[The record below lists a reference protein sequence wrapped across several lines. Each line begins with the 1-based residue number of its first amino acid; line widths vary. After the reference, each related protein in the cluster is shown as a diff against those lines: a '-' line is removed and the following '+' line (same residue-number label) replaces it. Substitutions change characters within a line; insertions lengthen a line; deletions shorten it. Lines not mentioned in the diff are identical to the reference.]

1 MKVGFGRG
9 IITPKGKIAIAG
21 TIPTRTTDVVH
32 DDVLAVAMVIEQ
44 NDARTI
50 WVSCDMCHIPKR
62 LTEEV
67 VMTLKNHIADF
78 KEDQLIINATHATAC
93 AMVTDDE
100 FLDEGLEMD
109 FSLIEPLEE
118 TRKQICDGII
128 KAVTK
133 AISNLCD
140 CTMEFATAD
149 IITGYCRRVVYKDLS
164 AVMYGNP
171 YREDFLRMEYPDSSP
186 SKMLYFYT
194 TNEHKLI
201 GIFADVPCP
210 AQADE
215 ASTHITG
222 DYWSV
227 VREKINETFGKDVE
241 VISACACAGE
251 LAPRRVMYS
260 AGRYNEKFEEG
271 TTSAIRLG
279 EFIAESIIKEK
290 ERPLK
295 KYTSEE
301 LIHNRIS
308 KILEFP
314 VRMPTEDDV
323 NNSVAYFNDSDNFD
337 EQGKPKRKVSHLK
350 YVLIK
355 KLLRDNPKFYNARV
369 TVMKIADVLFFTAPM
384 EVFTEYSKRI
394 AMKFP
399 NNPTFDVQLT
409 FDYMGYLPTKEA
421 IEHGGYS
428 TEIFSTVTGADGGE
442 MYIEEISNL
451 LNKIKGE

>member
-21 TIPTRTTDVVH
+21 TIPPRTTDVVH

-44 NDARTI
+44 NDVRTI

-62 LTEEV
+62 LTEDVIKSLE
-67 VMTLKNHIADF
+67 NNIADF
-78 KEDQLIINATHATAC
+78 KEDEFIINATHATAC
-93 AMVTDDE
+93 AYVTDDE

-109 FSLIEPLEE
+109 YSLIEPLEE

-133 AISNLCD
+133 AISNLCE

-171 YREDFLRMEYPDSSP
+171 YREDFLRMEYPDSQP
-186 SKMLYFYT
+186 SKFLYFYT
-194 TNEHKLI
+194 EKEHKLI

-222 DYWSV
+222 DYWTV
-227 VREKINETFGKDVE
+227 VRKIINEKFGKDVE
-241 VISACACAGE
+241 VLSACACAGE
-251 LAPRRVMYS
+251 LAPKRVMYS
-260 AGRYNEKFEEG
+260 VGGYNKKFEEG
-271 TTSAIRLG
+271 MLSAIRLG
-279 EFIAESIIKEK
+279 EFIAENIIKEK

-295 KYTSEE
+295 CYKGEE
-301 LIHNRIS
+301 LVHKRNS
-308 KILEFP
+308 KVLNFP
-314 VRMPTEDDV
+314 VRKPTEKDAKDM
-323 NNSVAYFNDSDNFD
+323 AEYFSNKDNFD
-337 EQGKPKRKVSHLK
+337 ELGKPKGKVSYLK
-350 YVLIK
+350 YALIR
-355 KLLRDNPKFYNARV
+355 KLLNEQPQYYDAKVA
-369 TVMKIADVLFFTAPM
+369 VMKIADILFFTAPM
-384 EVFTEYSKRI
+384 EVFSEYSKRI

-399 NNPTFDVQLT
+399 ENPIFDVQLT

-428 TEIFSTVTGADGGE
+428 TDIFSTVTGADGGE
-442 MYIEEISNL
+442 MYVEEISKL
-451 LNKIKGE
+451 FK